1 MKKFFLL
8 ATSALIATGAFAQ
21 EAESNSPYV
30 INVNCTEPADL
41 AGSYTVAMSDTGA
54 KNGEFPIYS
63 GTFNLDEVT
72 TTKAAKYFFSITD
85 LNNPDETKNTIK
97 YNAGNSYLIQPNT
110 GSRTITFSLYSNA
123 KGLQVAWS
131 ISSYGLSDANRRALA
146 YFPGSTSGESCS
158 AYFNNALDNAQ
169 FKGMQGN
176 KGSTINYIVGSNAD
190 IFTFT
195 PNQKWPAG
203 IYKTTLDYKTMN
215 FFVEPA
221 SNIDVEIKDFCTFVA
236 PADVKLPNEVEA
248 FTLKYNPETPEVL
261 DAVKIEGQILA
272 ANTPVVL
279 KASVNGVYTLEI
291 TGTASY
297 TLGTETTPTF
307 INDATTEGNV
317 LVGVFQPHNIIDGT
331 ENNGVYPF
339 ENGTFNLWDDKDST
353 DGKGKVTKWQIVYP
367 FTAYAALPADVTE
380 RPENLSVKFPD
391 NTETGIENVILGD
404 EEAGQAYN
412 LFGMPVDES
421 FKGIVVRN
429 GKKYIQ
435 R

>member
-1 MKKFFLL
+1 
-8 ATSALIATGAFAQ
+8 
-21 EAESNSPYV
+21 
-30 INVNCTEPADL
+30 
-41 AGSYTVAMSDTGA
+41 
-54 KNGEFPIYS
+54 
-63 GTFNLDEVT
+63 
-72 TTKAAKYFFSITD
+72 
-85 LNNPDETKNTIK
+85 
-97 YNAGNSYLIQPNT
+97 
-110 GSRTITFSLYSNA
+110 
-123 KGLQVAWS
+123 
-131 ISSYGLSDANRRALA
+131 
-146 YFPGSTSGESCS
+146 
-158 AYFNNALDNAQ
+158 
-169 FKGMQGN
+169 
-176 KGSTINYIVGSNAD
+176 
-190 IFTFT
+190 
-195 PNQKWPAG
+195 
-203 IYKTTLDYKTMN
+203 MN

-307 INDATTEGNV
+307 INDATTEHNV

-339 ENGTFNLWDDKDST
+339 EKRYIQPLGRQRQHRRQRQSHKMANRIPIYRLRSL
-353 DGKGKVTKWQIVYP
+353 
-367 FTAYAALPADVTE
+367 AADVTE

-391 NTETGIENVILGD
+391 NTETGIENVIFGD

-412 LFGMPVDES
+412 LFGMPSTKASKVLL
-421 FKGIVVRN
+421 FATV
-429 GKKYIQ
+429 KKYIQ

>member
-30 INVNCTEPADL
+30 INVSCTEPAEI
-41 AGSYTVAMSDTGA
+41 AGSYTVEMSDTGA
-54 KNGEFPIYS
+54 KNGEFSIYS
-63 GTFNLDEVT
+63 GKFTLDEVT
-72 TTKAAKYFFSITD
+72 TTKGAKYFFSITD
-85 LNNPDETKNTIK
+85 LNNPDETKNTVK
-97 YNAGNSYLIQPNT
+97 YNGGNSYIIQPNT

-131 ISSYGLSDANRRALA
+131 ISSYGLTDANRRALA
-146 YFPGSTSGESCS
+146 YFPGSTSGESRS
-158 AYFNNALDNAQ
+158 VYFNNGLDNAQ

-176 KGSTINYIVGSNAD
+176 KGSTVNYIVGSNAD

-195 PNQKWPAG
+195 PNQKWPVG
-203 IYKTTLDYKTMN
+203 IYKATFDYTTMN
-215 FFVEPA
+215 FAVEAPTE
-221 SNIDVEIKDFCTFVA
+221 IEVEINDFCTFVT
-236 PADVKLPNEVEA
+236 PADVKLPGEVEA
-248 FTLKYNPETPEVL
+248 FTLSYNAETPEVL
-261 DAVKIEGQILA
+261 DAVKIEGEILA

-279 KASVNGVYTLEI
+279 KAATNGVYSLEI
-291 TGTASY
+291 TGTPTY
-297 TLGTETTPTF
+297 TLGSETVPTY
-307 INDATTEGNV
+307 ICDVTSESNV
-317 LVGVFQPHNIIDGT
+317 LVGVLQPHNIIDGT

-353 DGKGKVTKWQIVYP
+353 DGKGKVTKWHIVYP
-367 FTAYAALPADVTE
+367 FTAYANLPADVTE
-380 RPENLSVKFPD
+380 RPENLSVKFPEK
-391 NTETGIENVILGD
+391 TETGIENVILSD
-404 EEAGQAYN
+404 EEASQAYN